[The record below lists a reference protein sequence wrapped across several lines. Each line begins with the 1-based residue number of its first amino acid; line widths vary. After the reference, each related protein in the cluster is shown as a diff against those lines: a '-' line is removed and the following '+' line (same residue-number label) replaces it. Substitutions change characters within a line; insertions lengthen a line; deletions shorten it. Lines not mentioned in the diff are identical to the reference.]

1 MDRPKIVNLELEDL
15 SEMYDK
21 KSATELY
28 IEKLEIINNH
38 MEVEVEQLIDSVKHL
53 TKRLNHF
60 ADSKDEAQVLDQIY
74 RDSM

>member
-38 MEVEVEQLIDSVKHL
+38 MEVEVEQLID
-53 TKRLNHF
+53 
-60 ADSKDEAQVLDQIY
+60 
-74 RDSM
+74 